1 MKSILRAKNINKTI
15 NNKKILTNVN
25 ISINEGEIISV
36 VGPSGAGKTT
46 LINILSTLSKP
57 DKTTDCSIYIDNY
70 DILNSGNND
79 LSKFRN
85 EKIGFIFQFHEL
97 LPEFTSIE
105 NIILPNLIK
114 GFSKIESYEN
124 AKNLLDK
131 IGLKDKANS
140 YPNKLSGGEKQ
151 RVAVARALINN
162 PKIIFADEPTG
173 NLDAENAERLID
185 LLLKVKKDF
194 DHTIVLS
201 THNKK
206 LSKLG
211 NKKFEITKN
220 QFKIRDYIK

>member
-173 NLDAENAERLID
+173 NLDSKNANQLNKLFFELRKKFNNTFVIVTHNEEFANKSDRKIKLID
-185 LLLKVKKDF
+185 GILL
-194 DHTIVLS
+194 S
-201 THNKK
+201 
-206 LSKLG
+206 
-211 NKKFEITKN
+211 
-220 QFKIRDYIK
+220 

>member
-1 MKSILRAKNINKTI
+1 MKSILKAKNINKTF
-15 NNKKILTNVN
+15 NNNKILTNVN

-57 DKTTDCSIYIDNY
+57 DKTNDCSIYIDNY
-70 DILNSGNND
+70 DILNSSNNN

-114 GFSKIESYEN
+114 GFTKIESYEN
-124 AKNLLDK
+124 AKKLLDK
-131 IGLKDKANS
+131 IGLKDKANL
-140 YPNKLSGGEKQ
+140 YPSQLSGGEKQ

-162 PKIIFADEPTG
+162 PKIVFADEPTG
-173 NLDAENAERLID
+173 NLDSKNANQLNKLFFELRKKFNNTFVIVTHNEEFANKSDRKIKLID
-185 LLLKVKKDF
+185 G
-194 DHTIVLS
+194 ILS
-201 THNKK
+201 
-206 LSKLG
+206 S
-211 NKKFEITKN
+211 
-220 QFKIRDYIK
+220 

>member
-1 MKSILRAKNINKTI
+1 MKSILKACNINKTI

-25 ISINEGEIISV
+25 ISINEGEIVSV

-57 DKTTDCSIYIDNY
+57 DITNDCSIYIDNY
-70 DILNSGNND
+70 DILNSTNNN

-114 GFSKIESYEN
+114 GFTKIESYEN

-131 IGLKDKANS
+131 IGLKDKENL
-140 YPNKLSGGEKQ
+140 YPNQLSGGEKQ
-151 RVAVARALINN
+151 RVAVARALINK
-162 PKIIFADEPTG
+162 PKIVFADEPTG
-173 NLDAENAERLID
+173 NLDSKNANQLNNLFFELRKKFNNTFVIVTHNEEFANKSDRKIKLID
-185 LLLKVKKDF
+185 G
-194 DHTIVLS
+194 ILS
-201 THNKK
+201 
-206 LSKLG
+206 
-211 NKKFEITKN
+211 I
-220 QFKIRDYIK
+220 

>member
-1 MKSILRAKNINKTI
+1 MKSILKACNINKTI

-57 DKTTDCSIYIDNY
+57 DITNDCSIYIDNY
-70 DILNSGNND
+70 DILNSTNNN

-114 GFSKIESYEN
+114 GFTKIESYEN

-131 IGLKDKANS
+131 IGLKDKENL
-140 YPNKLSGGEKQ
+140 YPNQLSGGEKQ
-151 RVAVARALINN
+151 RVAVARDLINK
-162 PKIIFADEPTG
+162 PKIVFADEPTG
-173 NLDAENAERLID
+173 NLDSKNANQLNNLFFELRKKFNNTFVIVTHNEEFANKSDRKIKLID
-185 LLLKVKKDF
+185 G
-194 DHTIVLS
+194 ILS
-201 THNKK
+201 
-206 LSKLG
+206 
-211 NKKFEITKN
+211 I
-220 QFKIRDYIK
+220 

>member
-1 MKSILRAKNINKTI
+1 MKSILKACNINKTI

-25 ISINEGEIISV
+25 ISINEGEIVSV

-57 DKTTDCSIYIDNY
+57 DITNDCSIYIDNY
-70 DILNSGNND
+70 NILNSTNNN

-114 GFSKIESYEN
+114 GFTKIESYEN

-131 IGLKDKANS
+131 IGLKDKENL
-140 YPNKLSGGEKQ
+140 YPNQLSGGEKQ
-151 RVAVARALINN
+151 RVAVARALINK
-162 PKIIFADEPTG
+162 PKIVFADEPTG
-173 NLDAENAERLID
+173 NLDSKNADQLNNLFFELRKKFNNTFVIVTHNEEFANKSDRKIKLID
-185 LLLKVKKDF
+185 G
-194 DHTIVLS
+194 ILS
-201 THNKK
+201 
-206 LSKLG
+206 
-211 NKKFEITKN
+211 I
-220 QFKIRDYIK
+220 

>member
-1 MKSILRAKNINKTI
+1 MKSILKAKNINKTL
-15 NNKKILTNVN
+15 NNNKILTNVN

-57 DKTTDCSIYIDNY
+57 DKTNDCSIYIDNY
-70 DILNSGNND
+70 DILNSNNNN

-105 NIILPNLIK
+105 NIVLPNLIK
-114 GFSKIESYEN
+114 GFTKNESYEN
-124 AKNLLDK
+124 AKKLLDK
-131 IGLKDKANS
+131 IGLKDKANL
-140 YPNKLSGGEKQ
+140 YPSQLSGGEKQ

-173 NLDAENAERLID
+173 NLDSKNANQLNKLFFELRKKFNNTFVIVTHNEEFANKSDRKIKLID
-185 LLLKVKKDF
+185 G
-194 DHTIVLS
+194 ILS
-201 THNKK
+201 
-206 LSKLG
+206 S
-211 NKKFEITKN
+211 
-220 QFKIRDYIK
+220 

>member
-1 MKSILRAKNINKTI
+1 MKSILKACNINKTI

-25 ISINEGEIISV
+25 ISINQGEIVSV

-57 DKTTDCSIYIDNY
+57 DITNDCSIYIDNY
-70 DILNSGNND
+70 DILNSTNSN

-114 GFSKIESYEN
+114 GFTKIESYEN

-131 IGLKDKANS
+131 IGLKDKENL
-140 YPNKLSGGEKQ
+140 YPNQLSGGEKQ
-151 RVAVARALINN
+151 RVAVARALINK
-162 PKIIFADEPTG
+162 PKIVFADEPTG
-173 NLDAENAERLID
+173 NLDSKNANQLNNLFFELRKKFNNTFVIVTHNEEFANKSDRKIKLID
-185 LLLKVKKDF
+185 G
-194 DHTIVLS
+194 ILS
-201 THNKK
+201 
-206 LSKLG
+206 
-211 NKKFEITKN
+211 I
-220 QFKIRDYIK
+220 

>member
-1 MKSILRAKNINKTI
+1 MKSILKACNINKTI

-25 ISINEGEIISV
+25 ISINEGEIVSV

-57 DKTTDCSIYIDNY
+57 DITNDCSIYIDNY
-70 DILNSGNND
+70 DILNSTNNN

-114 GFSKIESYEN
+114 GFTKIKSYEN

-131 IGLKDKANS
+131 IGLKDKENL
-140 YPNKLSGGEKQ
+140 YPNQLSGGEKQ
-151 RVAVARALINN
+151 RVAVARALINK
-162 PKIIFADEPTG
+162 PKIVFADEPTG
-173 NLDAENAERLID
+173 NLDSKNANQLNNLFFELRKKFNNTFVIVTHNEEFANKSDRKIKLID
-185 LLLKVKKDF
+185 G
-194 DHTIVLS
+194 ILS
-201 THNKK
+201 
-206 LSKLG
+206 
-211 NKKFEITKN
+211 I
-220 QFKIRDYIK
+220 

>member
-57 DKTTDCSIYIDNY
+57 DKTNDCSIYIDNY
-70 DILNSGNND
+70 DILNSNNNN

-114 GFSKIESYEN
+114 GFTKIESYEN
-124 AKNLLDK
+124 AKKLLDK
-131 IGLKDKANS
+131 IGLKDKANL
-140 YPNKLSGGEKQ
+140 YPNQLSGGEKQ

-173 NLDAENAERLID
+173 NLDSKNANELNKLFFELRKKFNNTFVIVTHNEEFANKSDRKIKLID
-185 LLLKVKKDF
+185 G
-194 DHTIVLS
+194 ILS
-201 THNKK
+201 
-206 LSKLG
+206 S
-211 NKKFEITKN
+211 
-220 QFKIRDYIK
+220 

>member
-1 MKSILRAKNINKTI
+1 MKYLLKANNINKTI

-57 DKTTDCSIYIDNY
+57 DKTNDCSIYIDNY
-70 DILNSGNND
+70 DILNSNNNN

-85 EKIGFIFQFHEL
+85 EKLGFIFQFHEL

-114 GFSKIESYEN
+114 GLTRSESYEN

-131 IGLKDKANS
+131 IGIKDKENL
-140 YPNKLSGGEKQ
+140 YPNQLSGGEKQ

-162 PKIIFADEPTG
+162 PKIVFADEPTG
-173 NLDAENAERLID
+173 NLDSKNADQLNKLFFELRKKFNNTFVIVTHNEEFANKSDRKIKLID
-185 LLLKVKKDF
+185 G
-194 DHTIVLS
+194 ILS
-201 THNKK
+201 
-206 LSKLG
+206 S
-211 NKKFEITKN
+211 
-220 QFKIRDYIK
+220 

>member
-1 MKSILRAKNINKTI
+1 MKSILKACNINKTI

-25 ISINEGEIISV
+25 ISINEGEIVSV

-57 DKTTDCSIYIDNY
+57 DIINDCSIYIDNY
-70 DILNSGNND
+70 DILNSTNNN

-114 GFSKIESYEN
+114 GFTKIESYEN

-131 IGLKDKANS
+131 IGLKDKEIYILTS
-140 YPNKLSGGEKQ
+140 FQVVKNKEL
-151 RVAVARALINN
+151 
-162 PKIIFADEPTG
+162 
-173 NLDAENAERLID
+173 RLQE
-185 LLLKVKKDF
+185 L
-194 DHTIVLS
+194 
-201 THNKK
+201 
-206 LSKLG
+206 
-211 NKKFEITKN
+211 
-220 QFKIRDYIK
+220 

>member
-1 MKSILRAKNINKTI
+1 MKSILKACNINKTI

-25 ISINEGEIISV
+25 ISINEGEIVSV

-57 DKTTDCSIYIDNY
+57 DITNDCSIYIDNY
-70 DILNSGNND
+70 DILNSTNSN

-114 GFSKIESYEN
+114 GFTKIESYEN

-131 IGLKDKANS
+131 IGLKDKENL
-140 YPNKLSGGEKQ
+140 YPNQLSGGEKQ
-151 RVAVARALINN
+151 RVAVARALINK
-162 PKIIFADEPTG
+162 PKIVFADEPTG
-173 NLDAENAERLID
+173 NLDSKNANQLNNLFFELRKKFNNTFVIVTHNEEFANKSDRKIKLID
-185 LLLKVKKDF
+185 G
-194 DHTIVLS
+194 ILS
-201 THNKK
+201 
-206 LSKLG
+206 
-211 NKKFEITKN
+211 I
-220 QFKIRDYIK
+220 

>member
-1 MKSILRAKNINKTI
+1 MKSILKGKNINKTI
-15 NNKKILTNVN
+15 NDKKILTNVN

-57 DKTTDCSIYIDNY
+57 DKTNDCSIYIDNY
-70 DILNSGNND
+70 DILNSNNNN

-114 GFSKIESYEN
+114 GFTKIESYEN
-124 AKNLLDK
+124 AKKLLDK
-131 IGLKDKANS
+131 IGLKDKANL
-140 YPNKLSGGEKQ
+140 YPNQLSGGEKQ

-162 PKIIFADEPTG
+162 PKIVFADEPTG
-173 NLDAENAERLID
+173 NLDSKNANELNKLFFELRKKFNNTFVIVTHNEEFANKSDRKIKLID
-185 LLLKVKKDF
+185 GILSSWR
-194 DHTIVLS
+194 VL
-201 THNKK
+201 
-206 LSKLG
+206 
-211 NKKFEITKN
+211 
-220 QFKIRDYIK
+220 

>member
-1 MKSILRAKNINKTI
+1 MKSILKAKNINKTL
-15 NNKKILTNVN
+15 NNNKILTNVN

-57 DKTTDCSIYIDNY
+57 DKTNDCSIYIDNY
-70 DILNSGNND
+70 DILNSNNNN

-114 GFSKIESYEN
+114 GFTKIESYEN
-124 AKNLLDK
+124 AKKLLDK
-131 IGLKDKANS
+131 IGLKDKANL
-140 YPNKLSGGEKQ
+140 YPSQLSGGEKQ

-173 NLDAENAERLID
+173 NLDSKNANELNKLFFELRKKFNNTFVIVTHNEEFANKSDRKIKLID
-185 LLLKVKKDF
+185 G
-194 DHTIVLS
+194 ILS
-201 THNKK
+201 
-206 LSKLG
+206 S
-211 NKKFEITKN
+211 
-220 QFKIRDYIK
+220 

>member
-1 MKSILRAKNINKTI
+1 MKSILKAKNINKTL
-15 NNKKILTNVN
+15 NNNKILTNVN

-57 DKTTDCSIYIDNY
+57 DKTNDCSIYIDNY
-70 DILNSGNND
+70 DILNSNNNN

-114 GFSKIESYEN
+114 GFTKIESYEN
-124 AKNLLDK
+124 AKKLLDK
-131 IGLKDKANS
+131 IGLKDKANL
-140 YPNKLSGGEKQ
+140 YPNQLSGGEKQ

-162 PKIIFADEPTG
+162 PKIVFADEPTG
-173 NLDAENAERLID
+173 NLDSKNANELNKLFFELRKKFNNTFVIVTHNEEFANKSDRKIKLID
-185 LLLKVKKDF
+185 G
-194 DHTIVLS
+194 ILS
-201 THNKK
+201 
-206 LSKLG
+206 S
-211 NKKFEITKN
+211 
-220 QFKIRDYIK
+220 

>member
-1 MKSILRAKNINKTI
+1 MKPILLAKNINKTI

-57 DKTTDCSIYIDNY
+57 DKTNDCSIYIDNY
-70 DILNSGNND
+70 DILNSSNNN

-114 GFSKIESYEN
+114 GFTKIESYEN
-124 AKNLLDK
+124 AKKLLDK
-131 IGLKDKANS
+131 IGLKDKANL
-140 YPNKLSGGEKQ
+140 YPSQLSGGEKQ

-173 NLDAENAERLID
+173 NLDSKNANELNKLFFELRKKFNNTFVIVTHNEEFANKSDRKIKLID
-185 LLLKVKKDF
+185 G
-194 DHTIVLS
+194 ILS
-201 THNKK
+201 
-206 LSKLG
+206 S
-211 NKKFEITKN
+211 
-220 QFKIRDYIK
+220 

>member
-1 MKSILRAKNINKTI
+1 MKSILKACNINKTI

-25 ISINEGEIISV
+25 ISINEGEIVSV

-57 DKTTDCSIYIDNY
+57 DITNDCSIYIDNY
-70 DILNSGNND
+70 DILNSTNNN

-114 GFSKIESYEN
+114 GFTKIKSYEN

-131 IGLKDKANS
+131 IGLKDKENL
-140 YPNKLSGGEKQ
+140 YPNQLSGGEKQ
-151 RVAVARALINN
+151 RVAVARALINK
-162 PKIIFADEPTG
+162 PKIVFADEPTG
-173 NLDAENAERLID
+173 NLDSKNADQLNNLFFELRKKFNNTFVIVTHNEEFANKSDRKIKLID
-185 LLLKVKKDF
+185 G
-194 DHTIVLS
+194 ILS
-201 THNKK
+201 
-206 LSKLG
+206 
-211 NKKFEITKN
+211 I
-220 QFKIRDYIK
+220 

>member
-1 MKSILRAKNINKTI
+1 MKSILKACNINKTI

-25 ISINEGEIISV
+25 ISINEGEIVSV

-57 DKTTDCSIYIDNY
+57 DITNDCSIYIDNY
-70 DILNSGNND
+70 DILNSTNSN

-114 GFSKIESYEN
+114 GFTKIESYEN

-131 IGLKDKANS
+131 IGLKDKENL
-140 YPNKLSGGEKQ
+140 YPNQLSGGEKQ
-151 RVAVARALINN
+151 RVAVARALINK
-162 PKIIFADEPTG
+162 PKIVFADEPTG
-173 NLDAENAERLID
+173 NLDSKNANQLNNLFFELR
-185 LLLKVKKDF
+185 KKF
-194 DHTIVLS
+194 NNTFVIV
-201 THNKK
+201 THNEEFANKSDRKIK
-206 LSKLG
+206 LTDGILS
-211 NKKFEITKN
+211 I
-220 QFKIRDYIK
+220 

>member
-1 MKSILRAKNINKTI
+1 MKSILKANNINKTL
-15 NNKKILTNVN
+15 NNNKILTNVN

-57 DKTTDCSIYIDNY
+57 DKTNDCSIYIDNY
-70 DILNSGNND
+70 DILNSSNNN

-114 GFSKIESYEN
+114 GFTKIESYEN
-124 AKNLLDK
+124 AKKLLDK
-131 IGLKDKANS
+131 IGLKDKANL
-140 YPNKLSGGEKQ
+140 YPSQLSGGEKQ

-162 PKIIFADEPTG
+162 PKIVFADEPTG
-173 NLDAENAERLID
+173 NLDSKNANELNKLFFELRKKFNNTFVIVTHNEEFANKSDRKIKLID
-185 LLLKVKKDF
+185 G
-194 DHTIVLS
+194 ILS
-201 THNKK
+201 
-206 LSKLG
+206 S
-211 NKKFEITKN
+211 
-220 QFKIRDYIK
+220 

>member
-1 MKSILRAKNINKTI
+1 MKSILKACNINKTI

-25 ISINEGEIISV
+25 ISINEGEIVSV

-57 DKTTDCSIYIDNY
+57 DITNDCSIYIDNY
-70 DILNSGNND
+70 DILNSTNNN

-114 GFSKIESYEN
+114 GFTKMESYEN

-131 IGLKDKANS
+131 IGLKDKENL
-140 YPNKLSGGEKQ
+140 YPNQLSGGEKQ
-151 RVAVARALINN
+151 RVAVARALINK
-162 PKIIFADEPTG
+162 PKIVFADEPTG
-173 NLDAENAERLID
+173 NLDSKNANQLNNLFFELRKKFNNTFVIVTHNEEFANKSDRKIKLID
-185 LLLKVKKDF
+185 G
-194 DHTIVLS
+194 ILS
-201 THNKK
+201 
-206 LSKLG
+206 
-211 NKKFEITKN
+211 I
-220 QFKIRDYIK
+220 

>member
-1 MKSILRAKNINKTI
+1 MKSILKACNINKTI

-25 ISINEGEIISV
+25 ISINEGEIVSV

-57 DKTTDCSIYIDNY
+57 DITNDCSIYIDNY
-70 DILNSGNND
+70 DILNSTNSN

-114 GFSKIESYEN
+114 GFTKIESYEN

-131 IGLKDKANS
+131 IGLKDKENL
-140 YPNKLSGGEKQ
+140 YPNQLSGGEKQ
-151 RVAVARALINN
+151 RVAVARALINK
-162 PKIIFADEPTG
+162 PKIVFADEPTG
-173 NLDAENAERLID
+173 NLDSKNANQLNNLFFELRKKFNNTFVIVTHNEEFANKSDRKIKLID
-185 LLLKVKKDF
+185 G
-194 DHTIVLS
+194 ILS
-201 THNKK
+201 T
-206 LSKLG
+206 
-211 NKKFEITKN
+211 
-220 QFKIRDYIK
+220 

>member
-1 MKSILRAKNINKTI
+1 MKSILKACNINKTI

-25 ISINEGEIISV
+25 LSINEGEIVSV

-57 DKTTDCSIYIDNY
+57 DITNDCSIYIDNY
-70 DILNSGNND
+70 DILNSTNSN

-114 GFSKIESYEN
+114 GFTKIESYEN

-131 IGLKDKANS
+131 IGLKDKENL
-140 YPNKLSGGEKQ
+140 YPNQLSGGEKQ
-151 RVAVARALINN
+151 RVAVARALINK
-162 PKIIFADEPTG
+162 PKIVFADEPTG
-173 NLDAENAERLID
+173 NLDSKNANQLNNLFFELRKKFNNTFVIVTHNEEFANKSDRKIKLID
-185 LLLKVKKDF
+185 G
-194 DHTIVLS
+194 ILS
-201 THNKK
+201 
-206 LSKLG
+206 
-211 NKKFEITKN
+211 I
-220 QFKIRDYIK
+220 

>member
-1 MKSILRAKNINKTI
+1 MKSILKGKNINKTI
-15 NNKKILTNVN
+15 NDKKILTNVN

-57 DKTTDCSIYIDNY
+57 DKTNDCSIYIDNY
-70 DILNSGNND
+70 DILNSNNNN

-114 GFSKIESYEN
+114 GFTKIESYEN
-124 AKNLLDK
+124 AKKLLDK
-131 IGLKDKANS
+131 IGLKDKANL
-140 YPNKLSGGEKQ
+140 YPNQLSGGEKQ

-162 PKIIFADEPTG
+162 PKIVFADEPTG
-173 NLDAENAERLID
+173 NLDSKNANELNKLFFELRKKFNNTFVIVTHNEEFANKSDRKIKLID
-185 LLLKVKKDF
+185 G
-194 DHTIVLS
+194 ILS
-201 THNKK
+201 
-206 LSKLG
+206 S
-211 NKKFEITKN
+211 
-220 QFKIRDYIK
+220 

>member
-1 MKSILRAKNINKTI
+1 MKSILKACNINKTI

-25 ISINEGEIISV
+25 ISINEGEIVSV

-57 DKTTDCSIYIDNY
+57 DITNDCSIYIDNY
-70 DILNSGNND
+70 NILNSTNNN

-114 GFSKIESYEN
+114 GFTKIKSYEN

-131 IGLKDKANS
+131 IGLKDKENL
-140 YPNKLSGGEKQ
+140 YPNQLSGGEKQ
-151 RVAVARALINN
+151 RVAVARALINK
-162 PKIIFADEPTG
+162 PKIVFADEPTG
-173 NLDAENAERLID
+173 NLDSKNADQLNNLFFELRKKFNNTFVIVTHNEEFANKSDRKIKLID
-185 LLLKVKKDF
+185 G
-194 DHTIVLS
+194 ILS
-201 THNKK
+201 
-206 LSKLG
+206 
-211 NKKFEITKN
+211 I
-220 QFKIRDYIK
+220 

>member
-1 MKSILRAKNINKTI
+1 MKSILKACNINKTI

-57 DKTTDCSIYIDNY
+57 DITNDCSIYIDNY
-70 DILNSGNND
+70 DILNSTNNN

-114 GFSKIESYEN
+114 GFTKIESYEN

-131 IGLKDKANS
+131 IGLKDKENL
-140 YPNKLSGGEKQ
+140 YPNQLSGGEKQ
-151 RVAVARALINN
+151 RVAVARALINK
-162 PKIIFADEPTG
+162 PKIVFADEPTG
-173 NLDAENAERLID
+173 NLDSKNADQLNNLFFELRKKFNNTFVIVTHNEEFANKSDRKIKLID
-185 LLLKVKKDF
+185 G
-194 DHTIVLS
+194 ILS
-201 THNKK
+201 
-206 LSKLG
+206 
-211 NKKFEITKN
+211 I
-220 QFKIRDYIK
+220 